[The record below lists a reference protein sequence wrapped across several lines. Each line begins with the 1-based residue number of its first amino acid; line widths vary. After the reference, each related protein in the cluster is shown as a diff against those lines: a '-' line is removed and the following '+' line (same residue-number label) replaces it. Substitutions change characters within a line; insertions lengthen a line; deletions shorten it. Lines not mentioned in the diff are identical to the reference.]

1 MYIVSRTPLR
11 VSLFGGG
18 TDYPSYF
25 ERKPGAVLGF
35 AIDKYI
41 YISLLELPAF
51 SSYRF
56 RASYSRIETVNAAS
70 ELQHPMIR
78 ALLQHYEIQ
87 GPLDISAQA
96 DLLASSGLGSSSAF
110 TVGMINAL
118 SALTGFEKTK
128 YEMAREAI
136 YAEQVLL
143 KENVGVQDQLHA
155 SFGGINRF
163 NFKGTEL
170 SIEPIR
176 ISGSD
181 LRLLTDW
188 MILINTGITRRATEV
203 VGEQITKTK
212 AGALDSTL
220 ASMSALVDEAQGRL
234 EGGFDEEDVRAL
246 AKLLDESWQLKK
258 GLSSS
263 ITGSSID
270 DLYAL
275 CLKSGALGGKLCGA
289 GSGGFL
295 LMIVPPPKRRAL
307 YDAVGQE
314 NCIDFRIDT
323 AGSTVIHQTHASLSA
338 RGEHP

>member
-25 ERKPGAVLGF
+25 ERKPGSVLGF

-56 RASYSRIETVNAAS
+56 RASYSRIETVNAS
-70 ELQHPMIR
+70 SDIQHPMIR
-78 ALLQHYEIQ
+78 ALLQHYQLQ

-118 SALTGFEKTK
+118 SALTGSEKTK

-143 KENVGVQDQLHA
+143 QENVGIQDQLHA

-163 NFKGTEL
+163 NFKGSEF

-176 ISGSD
+176 ISGPE
-181 LRLLTDW
+181 LGLLTDW
-188 MILINTGITRRATEV
+188 MVLIHTGITRRATDV
-203 VGEQITKTK
+203 VTEQIAKTKT
-212 AGALDSTL
+212 GSLDSSL
-220 ASMSALVDEAQGRL
+220 ATMSSLVDEAQKRL
-234 EGGFDEEDVRAL
+234 EGGFNEMGLREL

-263 ITGSSID
+263 ISGSAID
-270 DLYAL
+270 DLYTR

-295 LMIVPPPKRRAL
+295 LMIIPPEKRHAL
-307 YDAVGQE
+307 YDAVGQQ

-323 AGSTVIHQTHASLSA
+323 AGSTVIHQTHAQNASRSSTK
-338 RGEHP
+338 

>member
-25 ERKPGAVLGF
+25 ERKPGSVLGF

-41 YISLLELPAF
+41 YISLLELPVF

-70 ELQHPMIR
+70 EIQHPMIR
-78 ALLQHYEIQ
+78 ALLQHYNIN

-96 DLLASSGLGSSSAF
+96 DLPASSGLGSSSAF

-118 SALTGFEKTK
+118 SALTAAEKTK

-136 YAEQVLL
+136 YAEQTLL
-143 KENVGVQDQLHA
+143 KENVGIQDQLHA

-163 NFKGTEL
+163 NFQGSEF

-176 ISGSD
+176 ISGRD
-181 LRLLTDW
+181 LKLLTDW
-188 MILINTGITRRATEV
+188 MILIHTGITRRATEV
-203 VGEQITKTK
+203 VTEQITKTK
-212 AGALDSTL
+212 TGSLDSTL
-220 ASMSALVDEAQGRL
+220 EAMSALVGVAQKRL
-234 EGGFDEEDVRAL
+234 EGGCDESDLREL
-246 AKLLDESWQLKK
+246 AKLLDQSWQMKK

-263 ITGSSID
+263 ISGSAID
-270 DLYAL
+270 ELYSH
-275 CLKSGALGGKLCGA
+275 CLKAGALGGKLCGA

-295 LMIVPPPKRRAL
+295 LMIVPPEKRHAL
-307 YDAVGQE
+307 YDAVGKN

-323 AGSTVIHQTHASLSA
+323 AGSTVIHQTLPHLSIKASSQ
-338 RGEHP
+338 

>member
-25 ERKPGAVLGF
+25 ERKPGSVLGF

-41 YISLLELPAF
+41 YISLLELPVF

-56 RASYSRIETVNAAS
+56 RASYSRIETVNTAS
-70 ELQHPMIR
+70 EIQHPMIR
-78 ALLQHYEIQ
+78 ALLEHYHIN

-96 DLLASSGLGSSSAF
+96 DLPASSGLGSSSAF

-118 SALTGFEKTK
+118 SALTATEKTK

-143 KENVGVQDQLHA
+143 QENVGVQDQLHA
-155 SFGGINRF
+155 AFGGINRF
-163 NFKGTEL
+163 NFQGSEF
-170 SIEPIR
+170 SIAPLR
-176 ISGSD
+176 ISGHE
-181 LRLLTDW
+181 LRRLTDW
-188 MILINTGITRRATEV
+188 MILIHTGIMRRATEV
-203 VGEQITKTK
+203 VAEQVTKTK
-212 AGALDSTL
+212 SGALDKNL
-220 ASMSALVDEAQGRL
+220 EAMGALVNEAQHCL
-234 EGGFDEEDVRAL
+234 EGGSTEKDLREL
-246 AKLLDESWQLKK
+246 ARLLDESWQLKK

-263 ITGSSID
+263 ISGSVID
-270 DLYAL
+270 ELYSH
-275 CLKSGALGGKLCGA
+275 CLNAGALGGKLCGA

-295 LMIVPPPKRRAL
+295 LMIVPPEKRRAI
-307 YDAVGQE
+307 YEAVGKN

-323 AGSTVIHQTHASLSA
+323 AGSTVIHQTHPHSSFKASSQ
-338 RGEHP
+338 